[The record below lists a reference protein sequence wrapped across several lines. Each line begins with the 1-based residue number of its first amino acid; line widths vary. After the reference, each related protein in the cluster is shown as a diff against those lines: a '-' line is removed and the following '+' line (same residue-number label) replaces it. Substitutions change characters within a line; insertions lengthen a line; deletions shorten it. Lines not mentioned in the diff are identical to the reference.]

1 MATLPFI
8 QQATLANNAE
18 FVSRV
23 RQAMI
28 MQAIV
33 TMGKAADLA
42 EGEKAQDRQQR
53 RTRYAVEAL
62 RNPDGLVQGMVRAV
76 VTVDTAKEDMTDGE
90 IRQAVRGL
98 WDAFSEVIL

>member
-1 MATLPFI
+1 MALDFS
-8 QQATLANNAE
+8 QQVTQANDEA
-18 FVSRV
+18 FVGRV

-28 MQAIV
+28 TQAIV
-33 TMGKAADLA
+33 VMGKAADLA

-62 RNPDGLVQGMVRAV
+62 RNPDGMVLGMVRAV
-76 VTVDTAKEDMTDGE
+76 VTVDTAKEEMTDGE

>member
-1 MATLPFI
+1 MALDFAQQVI
-8 QQATLANNAE
+8 QANDAD
-18 FVSRV
+18 FMGRV

-28 MQAIV
+28 TQAIV
-33 TMGKAADLA
+33 VMGKAADLA

-53 RTRYAVEAL
+53 RASYAVETL
-62 RNPDGLVQGMVRAV
+62 RNPDGMVLGMVRAV
-76 VTVDTAKEDMTDGE
+76 VTVDTAKEEMTDGE

>member
-1 MATLPFI
+1 MALDFS
-8 QQATLANNAE
+8 QQVTQANDEA
-18 FVSRV
+18 FVGRV

-28 MQAIV
+28 TQAIV
-33 TMGKAADLA
+33 VMGKAADLA

-62 RNPDGLVQGMVRAV
+62 RNPDGMVQGMVRAV
-76 VTVDTAKEDMTDGE
+76 VTVDAAKAGMTDQE

>member
-1 MATLPFI
+1 MALDFA
-8 QQATLANNAE
+8 QQVEQTNDAA
-18 FVSRV
+18 FVGRV

-28 MQAIV
+28 TQAIV
-33 TMGKAADLA
+33 IMGKAADPA

-53 RTRYAVEAL
+53 RARYAVETL
-62 RNPDGLVQGMVRAV
+62 RNPDGMVLGMVRAV
-76 VTVDTAKEDMTDGE
+76 VTVDTAKAVMSDQE

>member
-1 MATLPFI
+1 MALDFS
-8 QQATLANNAE
+8 QQVEQSNDVA
-18 FVSRV
+18 FVGRV

-28 MQAIV
+28 TQAIV
-33 TMGKAADLA
+33 VMGKAADLA

-53 RTRYAVEAL
+53 RASYAVETL
-62 RNPDGLVQGMVRAV
+62 RNPDGMVLGMVRAV
-76 VTVDTAKEDMTDGE
+76 VTVDTAKEEMTDGE